1 MRHYEEK
8 GIHID
13 YKEESNEDI
22 AIENYTFNESVK
34 NIEDVKTPDELLRWM
49 KKSILYTHENHFKS
63 YKEVLDTLKGDCHD
77 QTEFESHYF
86 RKMGIKH
93 GKLFIIE
100 YKDWNQPGGSTHS
113 LLFFYKNDKI
123 YWFENAWEDEY
134 GIHGPYKTMNELK
147 DDICKRWKFSGNFD
161 KLLITSVK
169 GVKPGMTLNEYV
181 NSCLSNVTENTK
193 PYYQKESVI
202 DTGVCFY
209 INESYDDIITESIDN
224 RGLYHLSKSENIKI
238 IKPSVPDNY
247 MTKNGYE
254 DGKTPRV
261 CFAPTINQCLMALT
275 WKCPGEE
282 FYVYT
287 PSKKYNTHKATKKE
301 VPDSNITEET
311 WILEPVSVNCVGKIK
326 VIKDKGEKGH
336 KYTYGNNTAELYD
349 WEWKEIPMNESA
361 IDTNDWSYIM
371 ETEEPKWKDKYIN
384 GFYKNGNILLP
395 SLAGLCLQITNENKL
410 RKCKEYLKEIEDS
423 QPINYIGHE
432 YFIEFYYQMNYNTLL
447 RLIQDD
453 IDKAKNY
460 SANNF
465 KEDENISMLI
475 HDNSNDIIYR
485 HKDKCIYQADKT
497 SGKAYKLCT
506 LHEFISASKKCY
518 LDAKSILQ
526 YKEKTLNNT
535 IEEST
540 IDINDWSY
548 IMETEEPIE
557 LFELEEFL
565 EATGG
570 NAILRD
576 SIYPY
581 IETAFKTNPTNVRK
595 FNSLVGQFIDRNIDK
610 LTTSGPVYLI
620 PFTDKDKND
629 YYELFNIE
637 ESHIKKI
644 MKEHTAKLNASK
656 FKLLNQNP
664 IFALFYFV
672 IRYFTLHPDKKSLN
686 SALTIYALSAYPS
699 IFSKYFPNGVI
710 EPVMQYT
717 IDNLTD
723 KFLIKKTGHILG
735 LLVES
740 IQHSYDFLKSPMREA
755 TDAEVIRFIQ
765 RIRNDHNSIFKKI
778 ANVYMDNYRNNRGVI
793 ITNTNY
799 DDDTP
804 IIDEVDNATTEVS
817 NAINKVL
824 LPIVQNGV
832 DIVRAEA
839 AAKMAGISVSD
850 CRMFLNNIINDKNT
864 DLLQKFI
871 ESLLFLYIY
880 EDHRTIRDV
889 RSQYFLRWAASL
901 FKKTNSKNKNILQ
914 INEVLNIWAE
924 NSGIYAKFHREASRI
939 NYKKAIF
946 FYVVLSVQKYIG

>member
-34 NIEDVKTPDELLRWM
+34 NIEDVKTPDELLSWM

-202 DTGVCFY
+202 DT
-209 INESYDDIITESIDN
+209 
-224 RGLYHLSKSENIKI
+224 
-238 IKPSVPDNY
+238 
-247 MTKNGYE
+247 
-254 DGKTPRV
+254 
-261 CFAPTINQCLMALT
+261 
-275 WKCPGEE
+275 
-282 FYVYT
+282 
-287 PSKKYNTHKATKKE
+287 
-301 VPDSNITEET
+301 
-311 WILEPVSVNCVGKIK
+311 
-326 VIKDKGEKGH
+326 
-336 KYTYGNNTAELYD
+336 
-349 WEWKEIPMNESA
+349 
-361 IDTNDWSYIM
+361 
-371 ETEEPKWKDKYIN
+371 
-384 GFYKNGNILLP
+384 
-395 SLAGLCLQITNENKL
+395 
-410 RKCKEYLKEIEDS
+410 
-423 QPINYIGHE
+423 
-432 YFIEFYYQMNYNTLL
+432 
-447 RLIQDD
+447 
-453 IDKAKNY
+453 
-460 SANNF
+460 
-465 KEDENISMLI
+465 
-475 HDNSNDIIYR
+475 
-485 HKDKCIYQADKT
+485 
-497 SGKAYKLCT
+497 
-506 LHEFISASKKCY
+506 
-518 LDAKSILQ
+518 
-526 YKEKTLNNT
+526 
-535 IEEST
+535 
-540 IDINDWSY
+540 NDWSY

-557 LFELEEFL
+557 INELETFL
-565 EATGG
+565 ESTGSC
-570 NAILRD
+570 ILRD

-581 IETAFKTNPTNVRK
+581 IETTFKTNPTNVRK

-620 PFTDKDKND
+620 PFTDKDKSN

-793 ITNTNY
+793 LTNTNY

-880 EDHRTIRDV
+880 EDHRTVRDV

>member
-1 MRHYEEK
+1 MRYFELERA
-8 GIHID
+8 HID
-13 YKEESNEDI
+13 YIEESTNINTRSYRIKDPKFKEY
-22 AIENYTFNESVK
+22 AIQEMSVK
-34 NIEDVKTPDELLRWM
+34 RNWEAFKDGYDGEILVDIDNNVLIGTVFVGDKKDKGFINSLWVNPKYRRLGFATILMNDAITKMKGIDLTVSRSNKSAINLYKKLGFVIIVDIIVDGNGKSEYWM
-49 KKSILYTHENHFKS
+49 KLRS
-63 YKEVLDTLKGDCHD
+63 
-77 QTEFESHYF
+77 
-86 RKMGIKH
+86 
-93 GKLFIIE
+93 KL
-100 YKDWNQPGGSTHS
+100 T
-113 LLFFYKNDKI
+113 
-123 YWFENAWEDEY
+123 
-134 GIHGPYKTMNELK
+134 K
-147 DDICKRWKFSGNFD
+147 DDK
-161 KLLITSVK
+161 V
-169 GVKPGMTLNEYV
+169 V
-181 NSCLSNVTENTK
+181 
-193 PYYQKESVI
+193 
-202 DTGVCFY
+202 
-209 INESYDDIITESIDN
+209 NESYDDIMTES
-224 RGLYHLSKSENIKI
+224 Y
-238 IKPSVPDNY
+238 V
-247 MTKNGYE
+247 
-254 DGKTPRV
+254 
-261 CFAPTINQCLMALT
+261 INE
-275 WKCPGEE
+275 KDI
-282 FYVYT
+282 Y
-287 PSKKYNTHKATKKE
+287 YN
-301 VPDSNITEET
+301 
-311 WILEPVSVNCVGKIK
+311 
-326 VIKDKGEKGH
+326 KDKF
-336 KYTYGNNTAELYD
+336 D
-349 WEWKEIPMNESA
+349 S
-361 IDTNDWSYIM
+361 NDWSYIM
-371 ETEEPKWKDKYIN
+371 ETEEPNEIN
-384 GFYKNGNILLP
+384 ELETFL
-395 SLAGLCLQITNENKL
+395 
-410 RKCKEYLKEIEDS
+410 
-423 QPINYIGHE
+423 
-432 YFIEFYYQMNYNTLL
+432 
-447 RLIQDD
+447 
-453 IDKAKNY
+453 
-460 SANNF
+460 
-465 KEDENISMLI
+465 
-475 HDNSNDIIYR
+475 
-485 HKDKCIYQADKT
+485 
-497 SGKAYKLCT
+497 
-506 LHEFISASKKCY
+506 
-518 LDAKSILQ
+518 
-526 YKEKTLNNT
+526 
-535 IEEST
+535 EST
-540 IDINDWSY
+540 GSC
-548 IMETEEPIE
+548 
-557 LFELEEFL
+557 
-565 EATGG
+565 
-570 NAILRD
+570 ILRD

-581 IETAFKTNPTNVRK
+581 IETTFKTNPANVRK

-620 PFTDKDKND
+620 PFTDKDKSN

-793 ITNTNY
+793 LTNTNY

-880 EDHRTIRDV
+880 EDHRTVRDV